1 MTIYVPGTN
10 RCAYGLLGGSDSMIF
25 GKLLGGLFGYAWFGI
40 LGGLFGIY
48 VGHLFD
54 KGLTK
59 NFSRTGFSSQADTQK
74 AFFRM
79 TFIMMGRMAKADGRV
94 SQDEI
99 KWAEYVMARMNLSTE
114 MRREAIELF
123 GKGKSE
129 ETSVEQELQE
139 FRRIVG
145 RHATLIQMFLEIQI
159 QAGYADGQLS
169 QKEHALLHHACSVL
183 GISTFRFETIHQRIR
198 AERAFASGQYQQYGG
213 AQQPQYSAEDKLQE
227 AYRVLGVEPGASDA
241 EIKKAYRRLM
251 SQHHPDKLVAK
262 GLPEEMMKLAKEKT
276 QEIQA
281 AYETIKANRSR

>member
-1 MTIYVPGTN
+1 
-10 RCAYGLLGGSDSMIF
+10 MIF

-59 NFSRTGFSSQADTQK
+59 NFSGAGFSSQADTQK

-79 TFIMMGRMAKADGRV
+79 TFIMMGRMAKVDGRV
-94 SQDEI
+94 SKDEI
-99 KWAEYVMARMNLSTE
+99 KWAEYVMARMNLSAE
-114 MRREAIELF
+114 LRREAIELF
-123 GKGKSE
+123 NQGKSAD
-129 ETSVEQELQE
+129 TSLEQELQA
-139 FRRIVG
+139 FRRTVG

-159 QAGYADGQLS
+159 QAGYADGELS
-169 QKEHALLHHACSVL
+169 QREHALLQQACSVL
-183 GISTFRFETIHQRIR
+183 GISNFRFETIHQRIR
-198 AERAFASGQYQQYGG
+198 AERAFANGQYQQYSG
-213 AQQPQYSAEDKLQE
+213 AQPQYSAEDKRQE
-227 AYRVLGVEPGASDA
+227 AYRVLGVDPDASDSD
-241 EIKKAYRRLM
+241 IKKAYRRLM

-281 AYETIKANRSR
+281 AYETIKASRSR